1 MLDSRFRR
9 DLVLF
14 TSEVGCKQAAVA
26 DMRSGRSQTC
36 GGGGRLRG
44 WWRLTRVQVA
54 FLLHAPYWLDP
65 TSKVELGLLVARTA
79 LNAAAFLFTG

>member
-1 MLDSRFRR
+1 MSDSRFRR

-14 TSEVGCKQAAVA
+14 TSEVGRKQAEWAVA
-26 DMRSGRSQTC
+26 DMR
-36 GGGGRLRG
+36 G
-44 WWRLTRVQVA
+44 WWAVAEGWRLTRVQVA

>member
-1 MLDSRFRR
+1 MSDSRFRR

-14 TSEVGCKQAAVA
+14 TSEVGCRHAGWAE
-26 DMRSGRSQTC
+26 
-36 GGGGRLRG
+36 

>member
-1 MLDSRFRR
+1 MSDSRFRR

-14 TSEVGCKQAAVA
+14 TSEVGCKKAAVA
-26 DMRSGRSQTC
+26 DMR
-36 GGGGRLRG
+36 G
-44 WWRLTRVQVA
+44 WWAVAEGWRLTRVQVA